1 MAVSEEKKISLDL
14 ELTET
19 ESEWGNSSTLLVSIL
34 QLVTRLF
41 KLKQDLPL
49 LMKDAVIGKFI

>member
-1 MAVSEEKKISLDL
+1 MGVSEEKKISLDF